1 MPVEKKESME
11 LGTQIEV
18 NSENGNVALESGF
31 AVRRN
36 SEENRANS
44 GLKKAEDKAGYKS

>member
-1 MPVEKKESME
+1 ME

-18 NSENGNVALESGF
+18 NSENGVALESGF
-31 AVRRN
+31 AIRRN